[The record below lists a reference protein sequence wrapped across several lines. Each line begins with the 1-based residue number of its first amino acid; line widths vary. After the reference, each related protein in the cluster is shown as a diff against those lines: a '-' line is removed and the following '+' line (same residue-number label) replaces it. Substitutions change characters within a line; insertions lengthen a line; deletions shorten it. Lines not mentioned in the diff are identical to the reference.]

1 MITEQIIEQSQK
13 HRLELEADF
22 EEKFRVL
29 QNLLLS
35 KENKIK
41 ELEKMKPESEI
52 DGVIIKYR
60 EVFL

>member
-1 MITEQIIEQSQK
+1 
-13 HRLELEADF
+13 LELESDF

-29 QNLLLS
+29 QNLLLE

-41 ELEKMKPESEI
+41 ELEKRSSEAET

-60 EVFL
+60 EVFDE